1 MHRAGPRA
9 ESGVQ
14 DSRAG
19 VYSMTFLSSDGNPP
33 GQHPAA
39 CLHGWRVI
47 WASGD
52 VGGGSRNSWT
62 GPLHRTSRAES
73 RWVCRACAAGL
84 GHVHAPAQD
93 PRDPQP
99 WTQAGIL
106 RAKARGL
113 AGGRKV
119 HPGADICTAQPG
131 WSPWTT
137 SMLS

>member
-52 VGGGSRNSWT
+52 VGGGVAEQLDGAAPQDQPR
-62 GPLHRTSRAES
+62 GEPLGVPRVRCKAGSRA
-73 RWVCRACAAGL
+73 RASAG
-84 GHVHAPAQD
+84 PA
-93 PRDPQP
+93 
-99 WTQAGIL
+99 
-106 RAKARGL
+106 
-113 AGGRKV
+113 
-119 HPGADICTAQPG
+119 
-131 WSPWTT
+131 
-137 SMLS
+137 